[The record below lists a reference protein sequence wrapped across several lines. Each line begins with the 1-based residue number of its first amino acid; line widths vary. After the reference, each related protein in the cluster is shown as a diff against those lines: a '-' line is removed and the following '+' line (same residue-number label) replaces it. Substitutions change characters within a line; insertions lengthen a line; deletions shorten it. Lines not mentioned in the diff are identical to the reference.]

1 MYFTGIIIAAM
12 TFLTIGLW
20 HPIVIKTE
28 YYFGTRPWVIY
39 LLLASA
45 VAWQHSSS
53 AMSIS
58 PHSLVWLSLFKCFN
72 CAK

>member
-39 LLLASA
+39 LYCTTFASLEMSDESQLILLS
-45 VAWQHSSS
+45 
-53 AMSIS
+53 
-58 PHSLVWLSLFKCFN
+58 K
-72 CAK
+72 